1 MNLLALAPVL
11 TSLSV
16 ILESPFLSRVE
27 ALLDSVL
34 SGLFF
39 YFYFFFLFGVTLP
52 LSGRGASGLCPLR
65 SLFFFSFFP
74 NTKCSCAHRWPH
86 PRVSLLRGD
95 MGERERESKR
105 GKERDREERERA
117 RHPGGGG
124 RGGKKK
130 LPEDLSVSFSF
141 NFRLFLASS
150 LGFSV

>member
-95 MGERERESKR
+95 MGERERESKS
-105 GKERDREERERA
+105 GKERDREEREARA
-117 RHPGGGG
+117 ILAEEDEV
-124 RGGKKK
+124 GKKNYQK
-130 LPEDLSVSFSF
+130 ISVSLSALISVSF
-141 NFRLFLASS
+141 
-150 LGFSV
+150 